1 MPKALAFVRA
11 WFSEPA
17 PTFELR
23 TPSARWGKVAPR
35 AARRRLR
42 VVEVIDETP
51 STRTFV
57 LEPTGDTRPLE
68 YRAGQHLTLL
78 VDMAGVTHRRCYSFS
93 TSPASGLRPAITVRR
108 APEGIVSRHLHER
121 IFAGDTLVATDPSG
135 QFTIATNPARQRTV
149 VFVAGGVGITPL
161 VSLAETLLREEPQ
174 SRAVLL
180 CGNRCEEEIIFRE
193 RLGALER
200 EFAPR
205 LVVRHALDQPPA
217 NWSGVAGA
225 LDGARTLQLLGN
237 TDADAFYVCG
247 PEAMM
252 TDVCSALAG
261 AGVAGALDGARTLQ
275 LLGNTDADAFYVCG
289 PEAMMTDVCSALAG
303 AGVAPD
309 RVRTERFAY
318 ASVAT
323 TRIPTHSAEVTFA
336 ASGRRVTARPGQT
349 ILQAGLEA
357 GIDLPSSCT
366 MGGCGACKVK
376 RTSGQVVMSEPNCLS
391 DREREAGY
399 LLACCSYADTDLV
412 IENH

>member
-1 MPKALAFVRA
+1 MSRAAAFVRA
-11 WFSEPA
+11 WFAEPA

-23 TPSARWGKVAPR
+23 TPSARWGKITPH
-35 AARRRLR
+35 AARRALR

-57 LEPTGDTRPLE
+57 LEPTDGARPLD

-78 VDMAGVTHRRCYSFS
+78 VDIAGVTHRRCYSFS
-93 TSPASGLRPAITVRR
+93 SSPASSRRPSVTVRR
-108 APEGIVSRHLHER
+108 TPAGLVSRHLHER
-121 IFAGDTLVATDPSG
+121 IRAGDTLVATDPSG
-135 QFTIATNPARQRTV
+135 QFTIATNPALQRTIA
-149 VFVAGGVGITPL
+149 FVAGGVGITPL
-161 VSLAETLLREEPQ
+161 ISLAETLLREEPQ

-180 CGNRCEEEIIFRE
+180 CGNRCEDEIIFRE
-193 RLGALER
+193 RLGALES
-200 EFAPR
+200 EFARR

-217 NWSGVAGA
+217 NWSGVTGA
-225 LDGARTLQLLGN
+225 LDGARTLQLLGR

-252 TDVCSALAG
+252 TDVCSALAS
-261 AGVAGALDGARTLQ
+261 AGVAA
-275 LLGNTDADAFYVCG
+275 
-289 PEAMMTDVCSALAG
+289 
-303 AGVAPD
+303 D

-318 ASVAT
+318 ASVTT
-323 TRIPTHSAEVTFA
+323 TRIPTHFAEVTFA
-336 ASGRRVTARPGQT
+336 ASGRRVTAKPGQT

-366 MGGCGACKVK
+366 MGGCGACKVRK
-376 RTSGQVVMSEPNCLS
+376 TSGTVVMSEPNCLS

-399 LLACCSYADTDLV
+399 LLACCSYADSNLT

>member
-1 MPKALAFVRA
+1 MPKALAFVQA

-35 AARRRLR
+35 AARRGLR
-42 VVEVIDETP
+42 VAEVIDETP
-51 STRTFV
+51 STITFV
-57 LEPTGDTRPLE
+57 LDPDGDTRPLD

-78 VDMAGVTHRRCYSFS
+78 VDIAGVTHRRCYSFS

-108 APEGIVSRHLHER
+108 TPEGIVSRHLHER
-121 IFAGDTLVATDPSG
+121 IRAGDTLVATDPAG
-135 QFTIATNPARQRTV
+135 QFTLPTDSALQRVV

-161 VSLAETLLREEPQ
+161 ISLAETLLREEPQ

-180 CGNRCEEEIIFRE
+180 CGNRCEDEIIFRK
-193 RLGALER
+193 RLGALES

-205 LVVRHALDQPPA
+205 LVVRHALESPPA
-217 NWSGVAGA
+217 NWSGVTGA
-225 LDGARTLQLLGN
+225 LDGARTLQLLG
-237 TDADAFYVCG
+237 TTGADAYYVCG

-252 TDVCSALAG
+252 ADVCNALAR
-261 AGVAGALDGARTLQ
+261 AGVA
-275 LLGNTDADAFYVCG
+275 
-289 PEAMMTDVCSALAG
+289 S
-303 AGVAPD
+303 D

-318 ASVAT
+318 ASAMT
-323 TRIPTHSAEVTFA
+323 TRIPTHSAEVMFA

-349 ILQAGLEA
+349 ILQAGLGA

-366 MGGCGACKVK
+366 MGGCGACKLRK
-376 RTSGQVVMSEPNCLS
+376 TSGEVVMSEPNCLS

-399 LLACCSYADTDLV
+399 LLACCSYADTNLT

>member
-1 MPKALAFVRA
+1 LRLSGRLYSVYIHYASLGYVVPNPLAFVRS

-23 TPSARWGKVAPR
+23 TPSARWAKAAPR

-57 LEPTGDTRPLE
+57 LEPAGDTRPLE

-78 VDMAGVTHRRCYSFS
+78 VDITGVTHRRCYSFS

-108 APEGIVSRHLHER
+108 THAGVVSRHLHDR
-121 IFAGDTLVATDPSG
+121 IRAGDTLLAMEPAGRFTLPTDSTLQRVVA
-135 QFTIATNPARQRTV
+135 
-149 VFVAGGVGITPL
+149 FVAGGVGITPL
-161 VSLAETLLREEPQ
+161 ISLAETLLREEPQ

-180 CGNRCEEEIIFRE
+180 CGNRCEEEIIFGA
-193 RLGALER
+193 RLGALKT

-205 LVVRHALDQPPA
+205 LDVRHALDSPPA
-217 NWSGVAGA
+217 NWTGVTGA
-225 LDGARTLQLLGN
+225 LDGARTLQLLG
-237 TDADAFYVCG
+237 TTSADAYFVCG

-252 TDVCSALAG
+252 ADVCNALAR
-261 AGVAGALDGARTLQ
+261 AGVAA
-275 LLGNTDADAFYVCG
+275 
-289 PEAMMTDVCSALAG
+289 
-303 AGVAPD
+303 D

-318 ASVAT
+318 ASAT
-323 TRIPTHSAEVTFA
+323 TARIPTHSAEVTFA
-336 ASGRRVTARPGQT
+336 ASGRRITAKPGQT

-366 MGGCGACKVK
+366 MGGCGACKVRK
-376 RTSGQVVMSEPNCLS
+376 TSGKVVMSEPNCLS

-399 LLACCSYADTDLV
+399 LLACCSYADTDLT